1 MKKEKNNNEK
11 KTIRKIKK
19 LKMNKMKLKLK
30 QN

>member
-19 LKMNKMKLKLK
+19 LKMNKLKLKLK

>member
-19 LKMNKMKLKLK
+19 QKINKMKLKLK

>member
-1 MKKEKNNNEK
+1 MKKEKNNEK

-19 LKMNKMKLKLK
+19 LKMNKLKLKLK

>member
-19 LKMNKMKLKLK
+19 LKKNKLKQKLK